1 MAAVGCVIS
10 RCTCGDGVSPT
21 WTSAKVVVNGVVEKV
36 CPNSLLVP
44 VAAISFIAAV
54 VNVVRFPTF
63 GSAWLVV
70 VSIAAVVAVFKM
82 RLYSL
87 KVQDRVVRLE
97 ERLRLQQILA
107 EPLRSRVPEL
117 TVGQLVALRFAS
129 DAELPSLVTRALNE
143 KLSKDDLKK
152 AVAVWRADFFRV

>member
-1 MAAVGCVIS
+1 M
-10 RCTCGDGVSPT
+10 P
-21 WTSAKVVVNGVVEKV
+21 E
-36 CPNSLLVP
+36 SLQQNYENHGRFDPWFHFFLVP
-44 VAAISFIAAV
+44 IASISLVAAI
-54 VNVVRFPTF
+54 VNLVRFPRF

-70 VSIAAVVAVFKM
+70 IAIASVVAVFKM

-87 KVQDRVVRLE
+87 KVQDRVIRLE
-97 ERLRLQQILA
+97 ERVRLQQILA

-152 AVAVWRADFFRV
+152 AVVVWRADFFRV

>member
-1 MAAVGCVIS
+1 M
-10 RCTCGDGVSPT
+10 P
-21 WTSAKVVVNGVVEKV
+21 E
-36 CPNSLLVP
+36 SLQQNYENHGRFDPWFHFFLVP
-44 VAAISFIAAV
+44 IASISLVAAI
-54 VNVVRFPTF
+54 VNLVRFPRF

-70 VSIAAVVAVFKM
+70 IAIASVVAVFKM

-87 KVQDRVVRLE
+87 KVQDRVIRLE
-97 ERLRLQQILA
+97 ERVRLQQILA

-129 DAELPSLVTRALNE
+129 DAELSPLVTRALNE

-152 AVAVWRADFFRV
+152 AVTLWRADFFRV